1 MNNLIKYFFS
11 TMKEQTLNNN
21 DNDNDKE
28 KDLDYRKIKNF
39 LRKFSST
46 IDDDYQLR
54 LKLYQLFYY
63 DIDGIPI
70 AKLKSIDEI
79 NMDNYPYYFKNKTRE
94 EIIEI
99 YNNEVKSKYLI
110 KIYNQEE
117 LRDYDIKSNIYLDI
131 SLKTFRPV
139 YKDDWKKI
147 SEEVNEVSFDKQRS
161 FYADYLRCYLKLK
174 NFPTFNEF
182 IKFIY
187 NKYQMP
193 VHKDIRIV
201 FENIEKSYKDAKDY
215 IENNNISFD
224 IVRKSIVV
232 STPIANR
239 ILIQDFGL

>member
-1 MNNLIKYFFS
+1 MNNLISNFFGIL
-11 TMKEQTLNNN
+11 QQLRNNKI
-21 DNDNDKE
+21 DDAT

-46 IDDDYQLR
+46 IGDDYHLR

-79 NMDNYPYYFKNKTRE
+79 NMDNYPYYFKNKSRE

-110 KIYNQEE
+110 KIYNQDE

-187 NKYQMP
+187 NKYHMP
-193 VHKDIRIV
+193 VHKDIKIV

-215 IENNNISFD
+215 IKNNNISFD

>member
-1 MNNLIKYFFS
+1 MNNLISNFFGIL
-11 TMKEQTLNNN
+11 QQLRNNKI
-21 DNDNDKE
+21 DDTT

-70 AKLKSIDEI
+70 AKLKSIDVI

-117 LRDYDIKSNIYLDI
+117 LRDYDIKSNIFCCFTL
-131 SLKTFRPV
+131 SLSNSYNV
-139 YKDDWKKI
+139 ILLSLSNCKI
-147 SEEVNEVSFDKQRS
+147 STILSHISYCSVLYNSLF
-161 FYADYLRCYLKLK
+161 
-174 NFPTFNEF
+174 NFIF
-182 IKFIY
+182 I
-187 NKYQMP
+187 
-193 VHKDIRIV
+193 
-201 FENIEKSYKDAKDY
+201 
-215 IENNNISFD
+215 
-224 IVRKSIVV
+224 
-232 STPIANR
+232 
-239 ILIQDFGL
+239 

>member
-1 MNNLIKYFFS
+1 MNNLISNFFGIL
-11 TMKEQTLNNN
+11 QQLRNNKI
-21 DNDNDKE
+21 DDTT
-28 KDLDYRKIKNF
+28 KDLDYRKIKNY
-39 LRKFSST
+39 LRKHSST
-46 IDDDYQLR
+46 IADDYQLC

-70 AKLKSIDEI
+70 AKLKPIDEI

-117 LRDYDIKSNIYLDI
+117 LRDYDIKSNIFLDI

-187 NKYQMP
+187 NKYHMP
-193 VHKDIRIV
+193 VHKDIKIV
-201 FENIEKSYKDAKDY
+201 FDNIEKSYKDAKDY

>member
-1 MNNLIKYFFS
+1 MNNLISNFFGIL
-11 TMKEQTLNNN
+11 QQLRNNKI
-21 DNDNDKE
+21 DDTT
-28 KDLDYRKIKNF
+28 KDLDYRKIKNY
-39 LRKFSST
+39 LRKHSST
-46 IDDDYQLR
+46 IADDYQLR

-70 AKLKSIDEI
+70 AKLKPIDEI

-187 NKYQMP
+187 NKYHMP
-193 VHKDIRIV
+193 VHKDIKIV
-201 FENIEKSYKDAKDY
+201 FDNIEKSYKDAKDY